1 MKKLFFIILF
11 FSSLG
16 FNYAQEQGDFRLQ
29 LGADYRLNVRGQG
42 GSDVGANAGIE
53 YLFAD
58 NFSIAP
64 NFSYYFPDFGRIS
77 NLNVDLRYYLT
88 QGVSQVYIL
97 GGYNNYWENFQ
108 PGLPGQSR
116 TRPGGN
122 FGAGAFFDV
131 GETLG
136 FITEFKI
143 QSQNSRLPVLRL
155 GVVMN
160 LGGQY

>member
-1 MKKLFFIILF
+1 M
-11 FSSLG
+11 FSVMG
-16 FNYAQEQGDFRLQ
+16 IANAQEQGDIRLQ
-29 LGADYRLNVRGQG
+29 LGADYRLRINE
-42 GSDVGANAGIE
+42 VGANAGIE
-53 YLFAD
+53 YLFVD

-64 NFSYYFPDFGRIS
+64 NFTYLFPTERILMM

-155 GVVMN
+155 GVVLN
-160 LGGQY
+160 LGGSY

>member
-29 LGADYRLNVRGQG
+29 LGADYRLRINE
-42 GSDVGANAGIE
+42 VGANAGIE
-53 YLFAD
+53 YLFVD

-143 QSQNSRLPVLRL
+143 QSQNTRIPVLRL
-155 GVVMN
+155 GVVMT

>member
-1 MKKLFFIILF
+1 M
-11 FSSLG
+11 FSVMG
-16 FNYAQEQGDFRLQ
+16 IANAQEQGDIRLQ
-29 LGADYRLNVRGQG
+29 LGSDYRLRIN
-42 GSDVGANAGIE
+42 DVGANAGIE

-64 NFSYYFPDFGRIS
+64 NFTYLFPAERILMM

-97 GGYNNYWENFQ
+97 GGYNNYWENSQ

-143 QSQNSRLPVLRL
+143 QSQNSNFPVLRL
-155 GVVMN
+155 GVVLN
-160 LGGQY
+160 LGGRY